1 MSTLIFGMIENRTAT
16 FFTPRFV
23 QVGFKC
29 MTAFAFHR
37 FGCQGIRHY
46 FTHPIYFP
54 GAVPENSIGTNIDCI
69 DKGCRQPES
78 LPAAGRRN
86 DRPLC
91 ILAVINQRL
100 PSRMRLSKEWRIRL
114 KRSSRYLLIS

>member
-23 QVGFKC
+23 QVGFKR

-37 FGCQGIRHY
+37 FGRQGIRHY

-54 GAVPENSIGTNIDCI
+54 GAAPENSIGTNISI
-69 DKGCRQPES
+69 ASMMGAGNREVYQR
-78 LPAAGRRN
+78 PAAATTGRCVS
-86 DRPLC
+86 L
-91 ILAVINQRL
+91 Q
-100 PSRMRLSKEWRIRL
+100 
-114 KRSSRYLLIS
+114 